1 VICAVIEQSDQAKT
15 EGFDQTSVIGSVSDR
30 LAKYKTPRLV
40 VLVDTIGRSP
50 AGKVDYKSL
59 TTQALAD
66 LHKRS

>member
-1 VICAVIEQSDQAKT
+1 
-15 EGFDQTSVIGSVSDR
+15 
-30 LAKYKTPRLV
+30 